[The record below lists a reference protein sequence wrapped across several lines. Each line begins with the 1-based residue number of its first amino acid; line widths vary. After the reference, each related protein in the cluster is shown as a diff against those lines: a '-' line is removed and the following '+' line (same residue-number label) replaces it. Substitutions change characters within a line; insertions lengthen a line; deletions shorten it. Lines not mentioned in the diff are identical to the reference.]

1 MAARAAASPAA
12 TAVVGADESLTYW
25 QLTRQADAV
34 ARHLFRRGVEPGDL
48 VGVCLP
54 RAPVL
59 ITALLG
65 VLRAGCGYLPL
76 DPAYPTDRLHFMLTD
91 SGAAAVMTTPETHVV
106 PPALTIKSMSLT
118 EALLDAGPEPGALPE
133 IRPDSLAYV
142 IYTSGST
149 GRPKGVA
156 VEHAN
161 VAALLDSVNKCVAFT
176 SDDIW
181 SWFHSAAFDVSVW
194 EIWAALTRGGQV
206 AVAGVRETRDTAA
219 FCELL
224 RLRQVTILS
233 QTPSSFRR
241 LLPVLERQG
250 SLHSVRTVMLA
261 GEPINIAEFGG
272 VLRANSRQRPN
283 IYNLYGITE
292 GTVHSTI
299 KKLSTADLDAG
310 IQSPIGVPLP
320 HVRVR
325 VLDGE
330 RSPVAVHQHGE
341 LWIGGDGVARGYVN
355 RPELTA
361 QRFVTGLRPGSD
373 HMPWYR
379 TGDVVRQLPTGELDY
394 IGRMDRQVKLRGFR
408 IELGE
413 IETVLQ
419 GHPSIRAATVD
430 VRTENATAAEKLAAR
445 LVLTSGA
452 DLTVEEIRAWLM
464 ARLPAYMVP
473 AYFTTVGHL
482 PMTPNGKVDREAL
495 HELIEVPLPRGEEV
509 QPPETSMEKRIQP
522 IWSNTLGIEDIGRRD
537 NFFAL
542 GGDSM
547 SALRLAGA
555 CKAVGI
561 PAVVQVLY
569 ENPTLAEFS
578 AALASAQPCSP
589 GGQAEDSEEVTP
601 SASDSVQAYIPATHM
616 QSGVLF
622 EAEFRRDTGAYQV
635 LSALRLAGLPG
646 IGRDNVL
653 AALERITRDNAALR
667 TSFDLESFGK
677 PMQVVHRDIPI
688 DFRYEDISHL
698 DADAQQQRVAEAFAQ
713 ERSHH
718 YRFNDYPL
726 WRLSVLRSGSEDAH
740 VIFGRHHAILDGW
753 SVARFLDLLLAVVS
767 GTAYQVAPISIN
779 ERAAALEA
787 AAVSSTHSVDFWRGL
802 AKSFSPMPLAPRDPR
817 ADDPVV
823 FSAQAL
829 VDEGMREEL
838 RQVASRWMCSP
849 KHVHLA
855 AHLRSIAEFA
865 RWRDYAATC
874 LNVNARPEEPGA
886 ENSLGMF
893 VNTVPFVV
901 QGLGASWR
909 ELARAVMNLEVAL
922 QPHRWFPLAEMMSG
936 LGLRTPT
943 VAFNYTDFSA
953 TAMRG
958 FLKSVTEITVTE
970 LPLTVSVTDDGVV
983 VQGLA
988 SHFSAKECAKLAES
1002 HAAGVTEA
1010 IAEGLGRSRNGP

>member
-1 MAARAAASPAA
+1 
-12 TAVVGADESLTYW
+12 
-25 QLTRQADAV
+25 
-34 ARHLFRRGVEPGDL
+34 
-48 VGVCLP
+48 
-54 RAPVL
+54 
-59 ITALLG
+59 
-65 VLRAGCGYLPL
+65 
-76 DPAYPTDRLHFMLTD
+76 
-91 SGAAAVMTTPETHVV
+91 
-106 PPALTIKSMSLT
+106 
-118 EALLDAGPEPGALPE
+118 
-133 IRPDSLAYV
+133 
-142 IYTSGST
+142 
-149 GRPKGVA
+149 
-156 VEHAN
+156 
-161 VAALLDSVNKCVAFT
+161 
-176 SDDIW
+176 
-181 SWFHSAAFDVSVW
+181 
-194 EIWAALTRGGQV
+194 
-206 AVAGVRETRDTAA
+206 
-219 FCELL
+219 
-224 RLRQVTILS
+224 
-233 QTPSSFRR
+233 
-241 LLPVLERQG
+241 
-250 SLHSVRTVMLA
+250 MLA

-272 VLRANSRQRPN
+272 LLRASSSKRPK

-299 KKLSTADLDAG
+299 KELSIADLDAG
-310 IQSPIGVPLP
+310 IQSPIGIPLP

-325 VLDGE
+325 VLDGD
-330 RSPVAVHQHGE
+330 RSAVPVYQHGE

-361 QRFVTGLRPGSD
+361 QRFVMGLRPGSG

-419 GHPSIRAATVD
+419 GHPSICAATVD
-430 VRTENATAAEKLAAR
+430 VRTENAMAAEKLAAR

-473 AYFTTVGHL
+473 TSFGTVGHL

-495 HELIEVPLPRGEEV
+495 NQLIEAPLRRGEDV
-509 QPPETSMEKRIQP
+509 QPPETSMEKRIKP
-522 IWSNTLGIEDIGRRD
+522 IWSNTLGIEEIGRRD

-555 CKAVGI
+555 CKTVGI

-578 AALASAQPCSP
+578 AALASAQPCP
-589 GGQAEDSEEVTP
+589 RGGEGQDSEGTAP
-601 SASDSVQAYIPATHM
+601 PASGSVERYIPATHM

-622 EAEFRRDTGAYQV
+622 ESEFRRDLGAYQV
-635 LSALRLAGLPG
+635 VSALRLTGLPE
-646 IGRDNVL
+646 IGRDNVFR
-653 AALERITRDNAALR
+653 ALEQITRDNAALR

-677 PMQVVHRDIPI
+677 PMQVVHRETPI
-688 DFRYEDISHL
+688 DFQYEDISNL
-698 DADAQQQRVAEAFAQ
+698 GADARLQRVAEAFAQ

-718 YRFNDYPL
+718 YRFSDYPL
-726 WRLSVLRSGSEDAH
+726 WRLSVLRNGPEDAH

-753 SVARFLDLLLAVVS
+753 SVARFFDQLLAVLR
-767 GTAYQVAPISIN
+767 GTAFQAAPISVN

-787 AAVSSTHSVDFWRGL
+787 AAVSSPQSADFWRGL
-802 AKSFSPMPLAPRDPR
+802 AETWSPMPLQLRDPR
-817 ADDPVV
+817 EEDPVL

-829 VDEGMREEL
+829 VNAEMREAL
-838 RQVASRWMCSP
+838 RQVAGRWKCSP

-855 AHLRSIAEFA
+855 SHLRSIAEFA
-865 RWRDYAATC
+865 QWRDYAATC
-874 LNVNARPEEPGA
+874 LNVNARPEEPRA

-909 ELARAVMNLEVAL
+909 ELARTVMTLEVRL
-922 QPHRWFPLAEMMSG
+922 QPHRWYPLAAMISG

-943 VAFNYTDFSA
+943 VGFNFTDFSA

-958 FLKSVTEITVTE
+958 FLRSVTEVTVTE
-970 LPLTVSVTDDGVV
+970 LPLTVSVVDDGIV

-988 SHFSAKECAKLAES
+988 GHFSAKECAELAES
-1002 HAAGVTEA
+1002 HARGVGEA
-1010 IAEGLGRSRNGP
+1010 IAEGLGSGPG

>member
-12 TAVVGADESLTYW
+12 VAVVGAEESLTYA
-25 QLTRQADAV
+25 QLVRQADTV
-34 ARHLFRRGVEPGDL
+34 ARHLLRRGVAPGDL
-48 VGVCLP
+48 VAVCLP
-54 RAPVL
+54 RVPAA

-76 DPAYPTDRLHFMLTD
+76 DPAYPPDRLHFMLED
-91 SGAAAVMTTPETHVV
+91 SGAAAVIAAPQTHIL
-106 PPALTIKSMSLT
+106 PPVRTIRSVSLT
-118 EALLDAGPEPGALPE
+118 DALLDAGPTPGALPE
-133 IRPDSLAYV
+133 VRPESLAYV

-156 VEHAN
+156 VEHRN
-161 VAALLDSVNKCVAFT
+161 VAALLQSVAECIAFKP
-176 SDDIW
+176 DDIW
-181 SWFHSAAFDVSVW
+181 SWFHSVAFDVSVW
-194 EIWAALTRGGQV
+194 EIWTALISGGQV
-206 AVAGVRETRDTAA
+206 AVVGVHETRDTTA

-224 RLRQVTILS
+224 RMRQVTVLS
-233 QTPSSFRR
+233 QTPSAFRR
-241 LLPVLERQG
+241 LLPVLEREG
-250 SLHSVRTVMLA
+250 SLYSVRTVMLA

-272 VLRANSRQRPN
+272 ILRASPGSHPS

-299 KKLSTADLDAG
+299 KELSTADLDAG
-310 IQSPIGVPLP
+310 VQSPIGIPLP

-330 RSPVAVHQHGE
+330 RSPVPVFQHGE

-361 QRFVTGLRPGSD
+361 QRFVTGLQSGSAE
-373 HMPWYR
+373 MPWYR

-419 GHPSIRAATVD
+419 GHPSISAATVD
-430 VRTENATAAEKLAAR
+430 VREEEATAADRLAAR

-464 ARLPAYMVP
+464 ARVPAYMVP
-473 AYFTTVGHL
+473 ASFATVGNL

-495 HELIEVPLPRGEEV
+495 NHLIETPLRRGENA
-509 QPPETSMEKRIQP
+509 QPPETSMEKRIKP
-522 IWSNTLGIEDIGRRD
+522 LWSDTLGIEDIGRRD

-578 AALASAQPCSP
+578 AALASAQPWSP
-589 GGQAEDSEEVTP
+589 RDEAEDGEGTSP
-601 SASDSVQAYIPATHM
+601 PASDSVEVYIPATHM

-622 EAEFRRDTGAYQV
+622 ESEFRRDVGAYQV
-635 LSALRLAGLPG
+635 VSALRLTGLPE
-646 IGRDNVL
+646 IGRDKVL
-653 AALERITRDNAALR
+653 RALKQIARDNAALR
-667 TSFDLESFGK
+667 TSFDLAGFSK
-677 PMQVVHRDIPI
+677 PMQVVHRESPV
-688 DFRYEDISHL
+688 DFHYEDVSHMA
-698 DADAQQQRVAEAFAQ
+698 ADAQRQRVAEVFAQ
-713 ERSHH
+713 ECGRH
-718 YRFNDYPL
+718 YRFSDYPL
-726 WRLSVLRSGSEDAH
+726 WRLSVLRSGPESVH
-740 VIFGRHHAILDGW
+740 VILGRHHAILDGW
-753 SVARFLDLLLAVVS
+753 STARFFDQLLAVLS
-767 GTAYQVAPISIN
+767 GTGWQAAPISVN

-787 AAVSSTHSVDFWRGL
+787 AAVSSPQSADFWRGL
-802 AKSFSPMPLAPRDPR
+802 AKSWSPMPLQLRDPGE
-817 ADDPVV
+817 DDPVL
-823 FSAQAL
+823 FAAQAP
-829 VDEGMREEL
+829 VDAGMRDEL
-838 RQVASRWMCSP
+838 RQVAGRWMCSP

-855 AHLRSIAEFA
+855 AHLRSIADLA
-865 RWRDYAATC
+865 QWRDYAATC
-874 LNVNARPEEPGA
+874 LNVNARPEEPRA
-886 ENSLGMF
+886 ENALGLF
-893 VNTVPFVV
+893 VNAVPFVV

-909 ELARAVMNLEVAL
+909 ELARTVMNLEVRL
-922 QPHRWFPLAEMMSG
+922 QPHRWFPLAAMMSG

-958 FLKSVTEITVTE
+958 FLRSVTEMTVTE
-970 LPLTVSVTDDGVV
+970 SPLTVSVVDDGVV
-983 VQGLA
+983 VQGMSA
-988 SHFSAKECAKLAES
+988 HFSDTECALLAES
-1002 HAAGVTEA
+1002 HVERVRDA
-1010 IAEGLGRSRNGP
+1010 IAEGLGRR